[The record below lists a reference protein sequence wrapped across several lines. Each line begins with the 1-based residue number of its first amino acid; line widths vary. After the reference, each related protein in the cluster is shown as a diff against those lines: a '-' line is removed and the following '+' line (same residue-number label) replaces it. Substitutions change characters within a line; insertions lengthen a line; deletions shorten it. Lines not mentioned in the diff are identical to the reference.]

1 MKKLLKRILL
11 EWVIIIGVTAIMHY
25 IFSIIKGRDFSSSF
39 FSIDPLSS
47 IVIMCVVFTIGDIIK
62 YYRGKI

>member
-25 IFSIIKGRDFSSSF
+25 IFSIIKG
-39 FSIDPLSS
+39 LL
-47 IVIMCVVFTIGDIIK
+47 
-62 YYRGKI
+62 